1 MLVSLSLLM
10 LWNSTM
16 TPPVNP
22 PEEEKQSEVV
32 VADKAATQEAIA
44 KVADEVEQLPDATPE
59 RITLGSADTN
69 GPYRMLLTLDNVGA
83 GVQRLELSSEHY
95 RDLDDRTGYLGQ
107 LGLIAVPEGAKI
119 TTVGDGTPAAEAK
132 LQVGDVIKSVR
143 LISKSKGTVDGKDIL
158 SDAELTEFLSA
169 SKPRDVVELQ
179 LLQEGRSTSKS
190 ITLMR
195 HPLNLIRPETEN
207 IALHDSKL
215 PEGFTDQ
222 LSFLVR
228 LSRLDGFN
236 ESSPEIVKA
245 NQQLAE
251 EAWLVDVAEAESKSS
266 ITFRKRLPEL
276 AIEVAKRFTLV
287 EVPESN
293 REDLDFPGYHFNL
306 SVEIKNLAE
315 VDRQIAYELTGPNGL
330 PIEGHWYALK
340 TGRGWSG
347 YGLRDI
353 VVKFANG
360 NFKQHGCSS
369 VVDGDVE
376 PMGQGV
382 PLAYA
387 GVDAQY
393 FASIVIPEKKSLES
407 VKYAAVKAEL
417 ATEELDGKSKAKT
430 WNNPTC
436 VFMRQNEILTA
447 AGSESDTLA
456 DGYQIFAGPK
466 LPALLKTYK
475 VNGDAGNS
483 LSELLYYGWFGAVSR
498 VMLGL
503 LHFFN
508 SIIGNYGIAI
518 ILLTCLVRACM
529 FPLSRSQAKNMLKMQ
544 ELKPEMDRLAEKY
557 KDDVQKRSQAQQ
569 ELFRKNGYN
578 PAAGCLPI
586 FIQLPI
592 FLGLYRALAVDVEL
606 RQAPLFT
613 ESIRFCSNLAAPDM
627 LFDWSGFFPGWFD
640 NGDGMFA
647 LGPYF
652 NLLPIATVILFL
664 LQQKLFMPEAS
675 NDQMRLQQQLMKYMM
690 GFMGLLFFKVAS
702 GLCIYFIASSVWGIA
717 ERKLF
722 PPPTAAKDGA
732 AAVEKL
738 TPTRS
743 TVNNPNNGGSQKK
756 SSNKKKNK
764 KKRR

>member
-1 MLVSLSLLM
+1 
-10 LWNSTM
+10 M
-16 TPPVNP
+16 TPPVEP
-22 PEEEKQSEVV
+22 PAEKEEEVIKEE
-32 VADKAATQEAIA
+32 AIDTIAAIA
-44 KVADEVEQLPDATPE
+44 KAADEVEELPEAAPE
-59 RITLGSADTN
+59 HFMLGTADTA

-83 GVQRLELSSEHY
+83 GLKRLELSSEYY

-107 LGLIAVPEGAKI
+107 LGLVPDAEGAKI
-119 TTVGDGTPAAEAK
+119 STVGDGTPAAEAS
-132 LQVGDVIKSVR
+132 LQVGDIIKSVR
-143 LISKSKGTVDGKDIL
+143 LIPRKGEPIE
-158 SDAELTEFLSA
+158 SDEIQSDVALTEFLAA
-169 SKPRDVVELQ
+169 SKPRDVVELK
-179 LLQEGRSTSKS
+179 LLQEGQTTKKS

-195 HPLNLIRPETEN
+195 HPLNLIRPEAEN
-207 IALHDSKL
+207 IALHKSEL
-215 PEGFTDQ
+215 PEGFKEQ
-222 LSFLVR
+222 LSFLVQ
-228 LSRLDGFN
+228 LSRLDGLGE
-236 ESSPEIVKA
+236 ESSELLKA
-245 NQQLAE
+245 NKQLAE
-251 EAWLVDVAEAESKSS
+251 EAWLVDEASDANDQT
-266 ITFRKRLPEL
+266 ITFRKRLPEIAL
-276 AIEVAKRFTLV
+276 EVVKRFTLV
-287 EVPESN
+287 EVPEAN

-306 SVEIKNLAE
+306 NVEIKNLADA
-315 VDRQIAYELTGPNGL
+315 DRQVAYELTGPNGL

-369 VVDGDVE
+369 VADGDVE

-393 FASIVIPEKKSLES
+393 FASIVIPEKENLES
-407 VKYAAVKAEL
+407 VQFTAVKAEL
-417 ATEELDGKSKAKT
+417 ATEELEGSGKAKT

-436 VFMRQNEILTA
+436 VFMRQNELLSA
-447 AGSESDTLA
+447 SGVGSDTLS
-456 DGYQIFAGPK
+456 DGYRIFAGPK
-466 LPALLKTYK
+466 LPALLKAYN
-475 VNGDAGNS
+475 VNGDQGNS
-483 LSELLYYGWFGAVSR
+483 LSEVLYYGWFGSVSR
-498 VMLGL
+498 IMLGL

-508 SIIGNYGIAI
+508 SIVGNYGIAI
-518 ILLTCLVRACM
+518 ILLTVLVRACM

-569 ELFRKNGYN
+569 ELFRKHGYN

-627 LFDWSGFFPGWFD
+627 LYDWSGTFPTWFD

-664 LQQKLFMPEAS
+664 LQQKLFMPEAT

-702 GLCIYFIASSVWGIA
+702 GLCIYFIASSLWGIA

-722 PPPTAAKDGA
+722 PPPTANKDQTIIA
-732 AAVEKL
+732 EKL
-738 TPTRS
+738 TATRS
-743 TVNNPNNGGSQKK
+743 TVNKPNNGGGQKK
-756 SSNKKKNK
+756 NSGKKKNNK